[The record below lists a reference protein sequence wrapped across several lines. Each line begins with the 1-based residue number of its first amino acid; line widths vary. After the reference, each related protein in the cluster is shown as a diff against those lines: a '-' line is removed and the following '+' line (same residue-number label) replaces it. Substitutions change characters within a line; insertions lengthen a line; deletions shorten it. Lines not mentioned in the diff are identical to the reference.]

1 MNENDSKIES
11 RLIPAWWPRLVDEEG
26 PIPVYGPLVT
36 DAVTGQRVPMSDEE
50 REGRRAAGARVAKLM
65 ETMIGED
72 DTEERWMEIYRSID
86 SHRPHR
92 PLFEKW
98 TKGGADFDS

>member
-1 MNENDSKIES
+1 MTF
-11 RLIPAWWPRLVDEEG
+11 DEDG
-26 PIPVYGPLVT
+26 PIPVYGPVAT
-36 DAVTGQRVPMSDEE
+36 DPNTGQRIPMSDEE
-50 REGRRAAGARVAKLM
+50 RAGRRAAGLRVAKLR

-72 DTEERWMEIYRSID
+72 DTEERWLEIYRSID

-98 TKGGADFDS
+98 TKSGADSDS